1 MLFSL
6 TNSPAKFQRFMND
19 ILGDLLDKC
28 IVVYLDDIL
37 VYSDNLKEHKEHI
50 CELLQRLRKHGLYA
64 KANKCKWHWD
74 SVEFLGYILT
84 NLSLTM
90 ADEKV
95 KIIQEWLEPRKIKDI
110 QSFLGFANFY
120 RQFIHNYSEI
130 TVLLTQLTW
139 KGTTW
144 KMPFCFRT
152 SQESVHFHSDPHS
165 LDSQPTSGH
174 GNQCFRLCSRGHSF
188 HV

>member
-1 MLFSL
+1 MPFGL
-6 TNSPAKFQRFMND
+6 TNSPVTFQQFMND

-50 CELLQRLRKHGLYA
+50 CELLRCLITHGLYA
-64 KANKCKWHWD
+64 KANKCEWHQD

-84 NLSLTM
+84 NLGLTM

-95 KIIQEWLEPRKIKDI
+95 KIIQEWPEPQKIKDI

-120 RQFIHNYSEI
+120 R
-130 TVLLTQLTW
+130 W
-139 KGTTW
+139 
-144 KMPFCFRT
+144 C
-152 SQESVHFHSDPHS
+152 
-165 LDSQPTSGH
+165 
-174 GNQCFRLCSRGHSF
+174 
-188 HV
+188 